1 MQYEYRGIGFS
12 QSFCKRLYP
21 DRSSKIS
28 FQDLSSYFLT
38 SLLSKTGIFT
48 FNGLTWNWHFCQQ
61 SNILFENKCFLS
73 GPFSFSLTTHA
84 CRQSGTD
91 TKANDAITEIFLRF
105 SNIPGIEVSNKNTY
119 WDMVLQMPY
128 FSTFMVSTTFP

>member
-1 MQYEYRGIGFS
+1 MSIEGLDFS
-12 QSFCKRLYP
+12 RAFVNGSIQTDQVKFP
-21 DRSSKIS
+21 FKICRHI
-28 FQDLSSYFLT
+28 FNIITQQNWHF
-38 SLLSKTGIFT
+38 SLLMALLEIDI
-48 FNGLTWNWHFCQQ
+48 FCQQ

-105 SNIPGIEVSNKNTY
+105 SNIPGI
-119 WDMVLQMPY
+119 
-128 FSTFMVSTTFP
+128 

>member
-1 MQYEYRGIGFS
+1 MSIEGLDFPRAFVNGSIQTDQVKFP
-12 QSFCKRLYP
+12 F
-21 DRSSKIS
+21 KICRHIFWHHYS
-28 FQDLSSYFLT
+28 AKLT
-38 SLLSKTGIFT
+38 FSLLMALLEIDI
-48 FNGLTWNWHFCQQ
+48 FCQQ

-128 FSTFMVSTTFP
+128 FSNFMVSTTFP

>member
-1 MQYEYRGIGFS
+1 MSIEGLDFPRAFVNGSIQTDQVKFP
-12 QSFCKRLYP
+12 F
-21 DRSSKIS
+21 KICRHIFWHHYS
-28 FQDLSSYFLT
+28 AKLAF
-38 SLLSKTGIFT
+38 SLLMALLEIDI
-48 FNGLTWNWHFCQQ
+48 FCQQ

-128 FSTFMVSTTFP
+128 FSNFMVSTTFP

>member
-1 MQYEYRGIGFS
+1 MSIEGLDFPRAFVNGSIQTDQVKFP
-12 QSFCKRLYP
+12 F
-21 DRSSKIS
+21 KICRHIFWHHYS
-28 FQDLSSYFLT
+28 AKLAF
-38 SLLSKTGIFT
+38 SLLMALLEIDI
-48 FNGLTWNWHFCQQ
+48 FCQQ

-91 TKANDAITEIFLRF
+91 TKANDAITEIFLSF

-128 FSTFMVSTTFP
+128 FSNFMVSTTFP

>member
-1 MQYEYRGIGFS
+1 MSIEGLDFPRAFVNGSIQTDQVKFP
-12 QSFCKRLYP
+12 F
-21 DRSSKIS
+21 KICRHIFWHHYS
-28 FQDLSSYFLT
+28 AKLT
-38 SLLSKTGIFT
+38 FSLLMALLEIDI
-48 FNGLTWNWHFCQQ
+48 FCQQ

-128 FSTFMVSTTFP
+128 VSTLIVRTTFP